1 MGSYITR
8 RLLLLVP
15 TLLGII
21 MLNFF
26 VIQSAPG
33 GPVEQYLLKLEG
45 QDSAFMERVGGEA
58 PDMAEGMDDAGF
70 SGDGSAYKGNRGLS
84 PEVVEEVKRMYGFD
98 RPIHERFTIMLRDY
112 LSFNFGD
119 SFFKGRS
126 VMQLIADALPV
137 SVSLGLWSTLL
148 IYMVSIPLGIRRAVK
163 QGTRFDA
170 VAGTLVIVGDAIPG
184 FLFAVLLIVL
194 FAGGNYLDIFPL
206 RGLTSPDF
214 DMLSIWGK
222 IADYFW
228 HMALPLC
235 AMVIGGFAT
244 LTTLTRNS
252 FLDEINK
259 QYTATARAK
268 GLSMRQVLYGHVFR
282 NAMLI
287 VIAGF
292 PSTFIHMFFTGSLLI
307 EVIFSLNGLGL
318 LGFEA
323 AMTRDYPVMFATL
336 YLFTLLGL
344 VSRIITDV
352 TYSLVDPRITF
363 AGREVADA

>member
-1 MGSYITR
+1 MGSYIIR

-21 MLNFF
+21 TLNFF

-45 QDSAFMERVGGEA
+45 QDAAFMERVGGEA
-58 PDMAEGMDDAGF
+58 ADAAYALDAQDETAG
-70 SGDGSAYKGNRGLS
+70 AYKGHRGLS
-84 PEVVEEVKRMYGFD
+84 PEVIREVRRMYGFD
-98 RPIHERFTIMLRDY
+98 KPILERFLDMLRNY
-112 LSFNFGD
+112 LSFRFGD

-126 VMQLIADALPV
+126 VLQLIGDALPV
-137 SVSLGLWSTLL
+137 SISLGIWSTLL
-148 IYMVSIPLGIRRAVK
+148 IYLVSIPLGIRRAIK
-163 QGTRFDA
+163 QGSRFDA
-170 VAGTLVIVGDAIPG
+170 LAGTLVVVGDAIPG

-206 RGLTSPDF
+206 RGLVSPGF
-214 DMLSIWGK
+214 DDLSLWGK
-222 IADYFW
+222 IADYAR

-235 AMVIGGFAT
+235 AMTIGGFAT

-252 FLDEINK
+252 FLDEIHK

-268 GLSMRQVLYGHVFR
+268 GLSMRRVLYGHVFR

-344 VSRIITDV
+344 VSRIATDV

-363 AGREVADA
+363 SGREADDA